1 MPRHSR
7 LHAPGLLFHIT
18 VRGNDQQDIYL
29 DSTDYEEFLDAIE
42 GTRTRYPFY
51 LYAYVLMPNHFHL
64 LVEVRQTPTARLMQ
78 ALLTRYARGF
88 NRRHERSGPV
98 FHGRYK
104 AIVCEQESYL
114 LELTRYIHLNPVRAG
129 FVQRPGKWPW
139 SGHGEYLRKTRRG
152 LIDPGPVQKILGS
165 PDQYDAFV
173 REGLK
178 DGYQPEWHP
187 GQQLPVLGPEPFKK
201 RLLRK
206 KPLPSSRPR
215 PTLKVLWRQ
224 TAIKAGVPFNL
235 LRSGGRS
242 AAVVAVR
249 DSFIR
254 QAVAKAGYR
263 AATVAAFVGCH
274 PSNITRALRKG
285 GMAC

>member
-1 MPRHSR
+1 MPRHPR
-7 LHAPGLLFHIT
+7 LHASGLLFHIM
-18 VRGNDQQDIYL
+18 VRGNNQQDIFL

-64 LVEVRQTPTARLMQ
+64 LLEVRQTPTARLMQ

-88 NRRHERSGPV
+88 NRRHERSGHV
-98 FHGRYK
+98 FQGRYK

-114 LELTRYIHLNPVRAG
+114 LELVRYIHLNPVRARL
-129 FVQRPGKWPW
+129 VRRPGKWPW
-139 SGHGEYLRKTRRG
+139 SGHGEYLGKTRRG
-152 LIDPGPVQKILGS
+152 LIDSGPVQEILGL

-173 REGLK
+173 RAGLK
-178 DGYQPEWHP
+178 DGYRPEWHP
-187 GQQLPVLGPEPFKK
+187 GDQVPVLGPERFKK

-215 PTLKVLWRQ
+215 PTLNALWRQ
-224 TAIKAGVPFNL
+224 AATKAGVSFNA
-235 LRSGGRS
+235 LRFGGRS
-242 AAVVAVR
+242 AVVVAVR

-254 QAVAKAGYR
+254 QAVDEAGYQ

-285 GMAC
+285 RVAC

>member
-1 MPRHSR
+1 MPRHPR
-7 LHAPGLLFHIT
+7 LHASGLLFHIM
-18 VRGNDQQDIYL
+18 VRGNNKQDIFL

-88 NRRHERSGPV
+88 NRRHQRSGPV
-98 FHGRYK
+98 FQGRYK
-104 AIVCEQESYL
+104 AIVCEQKSYL

-129 FVQRPGKWPW
+129 FVRRPGKWPW
-139 SGHGEYLRKTRRG
+139 SGHSEYLGKTRRG
-152 LIDPGPVQKILGS
+152 LIDSGPVQEILGS
-165 PDQYDAFV
+165 PGHYDAFV

-178 DGYQPEWHP
+178 DGYRPEWHP
-187 GQQLPVLGPEPFKK
+187 GQQLPVLGPERFKK
-201 RLLRK
+201 RILRK
-206 KPLPSSRPR
+206 KPLSSSHPR
-215 PTLKVLWRQ
+215 LSLKALWRQ
-224 TAIKAGVPFNL
+224 TATKAEVPFNL

-242 AAVVAVR
+242 AVVVAVR

-254 QAVAKAGYR
+254 QAVDKAGYR
-263 AATVAAFVGCH
+263 AAVVAAFVGCH

-285 GMAC
+285 GVE